1 MKLIAAIVALVL
13 STGWLYG
20 EDRPAVVSKG
30 EIEQIV
36 REYILRHPEVLM
48 ESVRA
53 YQERE
58 RIAAQQRSREAVVA
72 KRREL
77 FEDTA
82 SPATGKADAGIR
94 IVQFFDYNC
103 GYCRRV
109 SPTIAKLLEERP
121 DVQVIFK
128 ELPILGPESH
138 LAARGALAARK
149 QGGYLEFHRALMDLK
164 SPANAAAIQET
175 AGKLRLDISRLKADM
190 ESPEVQAILAE
201 NQRLAGAIA
210 VRSTPSFVIG
220 SELVSGAMDL
230 PGFQALIA
238 KALEQAGAAAAPKAE
253 APLAANA
260 GQSSSRASR

>member
-1 MKLIAAIVALVL
+1 MKLITAIAALVL
-13 STGWLYG
+13 SAGCLYG

-82 SPATGKADAGIR
+82 SPAAGKAGIR

-190 ESPEVQAILAE
+190 ESPEVQAMLAE
-201 NQRLAGAIA
+201 NQRLAGAIG

-238 KALEQAGAAAAPKAE
+238 KARKEAAAAAAAPKAA
-253 APLAANA
+253 APLAAND

>member
-1 MKLIAAIVALVL
+1 MKVNAAIVALVL
-13 STGWLYG
+13 STGCLYG
-20 EDRPAVVSKG
+20 EDRPAVASKG

-36 REYILRHPEVLM
+36 REYIVRHPEVLI

-58 RIAAQQRSREAVVA
+58 RIAAQQRSREAVLA

-77 FEDTA
+77 FEDAA
-82 SPATGKADAGIR
+82 SPVAGKADAGIR

-109 SPTIAKLLEERP
+109 SSTVAKLLEERP
-121 DVQVIFK
+121 DVQVIFR

-149 QGGYLEFHRALMDLK
+149 QGAYLEFHHALMDLK
-164 SPANAAAIQET
+164 SPATKAAIEET
-175 AGKLRLDISRLKADM
+175 AGKLGLDIARLKADM
-190 ESPEVQAILAE
+190 VSAEVQAMLAE
-201 NQRLAGAIA
+201 NQRLAGAIG
-210 VRSTPSFVIG
+210 VQSTPSFVIG

-238 KALEQAGAAAAPKAE
+238 KALEEKASARPKAE

-260 GQSSSRASR
+260 GQSSSRAQR

>member
-13 STGWLYG
+13 SAGWLYG
-20 EDRPAVVSKG
+20 EDRPAVLSKG

-36 REYILRHPEVLM
+36 RQYILRHPEVLM

-58 RIAAQQRSREAVVA
+58 RVAAQQRSREAVA

-77 FEDTA
+77 FEDTV
-82 SPATGKADAGIR
+82 SPVAGKADAEIR

-164 SPANAAAIQET
+164 SPANAAAIEET
-175 AGKLRLDISRLKADM
+175 AGKLGLDFSRLKAAM
-190 ESPEVQAILAE
+190 ESPEVQAMLAE
-201 NQRLAGAIA
+201 NQRLAGAIG

-220 SELVSGAMDL
+220 NEVVSGAMDL
-230 PGFQALIA
+230 AGFQALIA
-238 KALEQAGAAAAPKAE
+238 KALEARAAAAPKAE